1 MTTGRR
7 AGYKIMKNANKY
19 LCIDIGG
26 TAIKY
31 GIFTDE
37 TECLMK
43 NQITT
48 PPYMQEFTACME
60 DICSTAQKKYD
71 KLCGVSVSVPGR
83 VDKDGTLRS
92 SGNLVFLK
100 DYNLTQFI
108 QKITGLP
115 TKVENDGICAAIAEH
130 KDGALKGCHNAIA
143 VIFGTGIAGGI
154 IINDKI
160 FRGSSG
166 SAAEFSFIVMGAG
179 FFNEETLWAA
189 DNGDYMLRQ
198 LVGEVKHI
206 PSAELDGRRI
216 FEMADSG
223 DEEVKIVIDNYTKI
237 IARNLFNL
245 QAVLDVEKIAVGGG
259 IANSDFF
266 AGSIHKNFDEYFRL
280 TKAPFNKPQIVKCRF
295 TENANMVGALVNFL
309 KEE

>member
-83 VDKDGTLRS
+83 VDKDGTLMS
-92 SGNLVFLK
+92 GGNLIFLK
-100 DYNLTQFI
+100 DYNFTQFI

-130 KDGALKGCHNAIA
+130 KAGALKGCHNAMA

-166 SAAEFSFIVMGAG
+166 SAAELSFIVMGAG

-237 IARNLFNL
+237 I
-245 QAVLDVEKIAVGGG
+245 
-259 IANSDFF
+259 
-266 AGSIHKNFDEYFRL
+266 EY
-280 TKAPFNKPQIVKCRF
+280 PHNY
-295 TENANMVGALVNFL
+295 
-309 KEE
+309 